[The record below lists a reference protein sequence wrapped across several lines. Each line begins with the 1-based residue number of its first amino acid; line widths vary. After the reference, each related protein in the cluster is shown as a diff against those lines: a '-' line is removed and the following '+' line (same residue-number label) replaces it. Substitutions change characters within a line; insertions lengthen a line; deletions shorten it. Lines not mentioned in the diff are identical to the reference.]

1 MKKKI
6 VNIACFTLMSIL
18 IFSGCMEKKVKLSLN
33 VKKGDSYKID
43 MVTEEKV
50 IQNISDKKVEVNSK
64 YNTAYSCYVSNIDK
78 NKNASIQVTFDS
90 LSVKSMENNGQTLE
104 RNSGN
109 PSSDKGELSKI
120 YSVLPG
126 KNFTVKVSGDGK
138 VKEVIGIDELIGKV
152 LKELNIKDE
161 KQKQELQKIIM
172 DNFGEESIRKQV
184 ENITGVYPDE
194 AVKTGDVWEN
204 KSEVFGEYP
213 LEAENKYTLKENK
226 DGIAEVTVES
236 KISTKK
242 GKEPIIL
249 EPIKLSYEIQG
260 AQNGLLNVD
269 EKTGIP
275 KHVKINYKYAGD
287 IKFTSQDANIGSRKF
302 PVNIE
307 GNRIINIAGK

>member
-6 VNIACFTLMSIL
+6 VDITCLTLISIL
-18 IFSGCMEKKVKLSLN
+18 IFSGCMEKKVKLTLN
-33 VKKGDSYKID
+33 LKKGDSYKID

-50 IQNISDKKVEVNSK
+50 IENISDKKVEVNSK
-64 YNTAYSCYVSNIDK
+64 YNTSYSCYINNIDK
-78 NKNASIQVTFDS
+78 SKNASIQVTFDS
-90 LSVKSMENNGQTLE
+90 LTVKSVENNGQTLE
-104 RNSGN
+104 YNSGN
-109 PSSDKGELSKI
+109 PNSNKGQLSKI

-126 KNFTVKVSGDGK
+126 KNFTVKIGGDGK

-152 LKELNIKDE
+152 LKELEIKDE
-161 KQKQELQKIIM
+161 KQKQELQKIIV
-172 DNFGEESIRKQV
+172 DNFGEEAVKKQV
-184 ENITGVYPDE
+184 ENITSVYPDE

-204 KSEVFGEYP
+204 KSEVLGQYP

-226 DGIAEVTVES
+226 DGIAEITVES

-242 GKEPIIL
+242 GKEPLIL

-260 AQNGLLNVD
+260 TQNGLLNID
-269 EKTGIP
+269 EKSGIP

-307 GNRIINIAGK
+307 GNTIINIAGK